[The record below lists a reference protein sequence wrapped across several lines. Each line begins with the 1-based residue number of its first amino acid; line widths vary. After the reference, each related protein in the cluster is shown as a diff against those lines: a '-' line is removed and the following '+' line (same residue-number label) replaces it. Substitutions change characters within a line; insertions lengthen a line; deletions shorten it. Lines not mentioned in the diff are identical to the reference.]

1 MMTEQQILFIINN
14 REMVMSIL
22 GVYLEWYKTLIWKEK
37 DTQKKIENSLIA
49 DRIED
54 VMMTV
59 KNLTLDKNA
68 KPVDFTGV

>member
-37 DTQKKIENSLIA
+37 DTQKKVENSLVA

-54 VMMTV
+54 AMMTV
-59 KNLTLDKNA
+59 KNLNLDKNT
-68 KPVDFTGV
+68 KLDNFTGV